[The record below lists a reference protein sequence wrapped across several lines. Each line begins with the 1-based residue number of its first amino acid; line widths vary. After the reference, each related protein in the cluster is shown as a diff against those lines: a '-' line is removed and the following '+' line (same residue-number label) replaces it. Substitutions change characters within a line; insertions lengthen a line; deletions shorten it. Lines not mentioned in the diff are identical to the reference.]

1 MAFSFNMQNV
11 HKFLVQIVEH
21 WGPHKGQRF
30 SVEKNPSP
38 QNSGDHYERRWWVS
52 IPKTVQ
58 VPVLSTV
65 SCIFHGEKEQHGN
78 PQSMSYYRISF
89 LLLGYFKLFFKK
101 VGLALC
107 PEKPLPVSRLFRNV
121 ISCHFQE
128 MPSFHEY
135 ATPREYGEG
144 WPWEKAKRWMP
155 RWEKN
160 IIESCLALAYSWN

>member
-38 QNSGDHYERRWWVS
+38 QNSSDLYERRWWVS

-78 PQSMSYYRISF
+78 PQSMSYYGISF
-89 LLLGYFKLFFKK
+89 LLLGYFKLFFLKSRF
-101 VGLALC
+101 GI
-107 PEKPLPVSRLFRNV
+107 VSWKTLT
-121 ISCHFQE
+121 CQ
-128 MPSFHEY
+128 
-135 ATPREYGEG
+135 
-144 WPWEKAKRWMP
+144 
-155 RWEKN
+155 
-160 IIESCLALAYSWN
+160 